1 MAEGQK
7 NEKELQNEL
16 QELLEEIEAFKR
28 EKERVRAI
36 VGRIGGIPSFN
47 SRLANIIFTILVIVS
62 LVASIFV
69 EDKLRYAVIDLAIG
83 IISFKIIYIV
93 HQLMRANHFE
103 LWILSSIEWR
113 ITEIH
118 RELKKLS
125 KSKPDP

>member
-1 MAEGQK
+1 M
-7 NEKELQNEL
+7 
-16 QELLEEIEAFKR
+16 
-28 EKERVRAI
+28 RAI
-36 VGRIGGIPSFN
+36 VGQIGGMPTFN
-47 SRLANIIFTILVIVS
+47 SKLANVIFTILVIVS

-113 ITEIH
+113 INEIH
-118 RELKKLS
+118 KEVRKLKGCACVDGEKTA
-125 KSKPDP
+125 

>member
-1 MAEGQK
+1 
-7 NEKELQNEL
+7 
-16 QELLEEIEAFKR
+16 
-28 EKERVRAI
+28 V
-36 VGRIGGIPSFN
+36 V
-47 SRLANIIFTILVIVS
+47 VS